1 MSPNGEEEEPS
12 RFAGTTNPPSNE
24 PNTPASSPST
34 SRGPET
40 PKPESNTAAA
50 NKPKPSPSTP
60 KSHQHWNPSTPPP
73 SPADLKRRALV
84 QKAKARKLNGVRV
97 LEVNAKSAKSVAG
110 YLCMKNTNE
119 LHRFIAE
126 IRPITEKWTEA
137 RQQGFPAVHV
147 TGKSKEVN
155 AKRFEATTLWKLV
168 TNPSFMTAD
177 ELASELPLDSD
188 RWPVD
193 GGHMRNYASGIVTM
207 HKIITQHANY
217 FPAPASENHLGGID
231 GENWFR
237 AYNLLHFVWSE
248 QSAKV
253 TATNPPNDLAVK
265 PDFLTDDDLAGRE
278 TDEDRFLSSTITSS
292 VLAVTQYWVGGQRPD
307 DDQAPSISRAH
318 ADQRETR
325 FMRELQKSLVKK
337 RDRLATFGQEFHMP
351 FMSEEVMKLLC
362 DTLAAKVTQT
372 WPNRDASQA
381 IPPSVS
387 DVELQEALL
396 ADAEANAGVLN
407 GASPE
412 RIPFND
418 MEEFGHIQR
427 ILNQVSSPTTTYRQ
441 ACEILGLDLTSPK
454 VGNVLLK
461 HWQVD
466 AIVWLLGMTKTP
478 LRAGLLADDVGLGK
492 TIAALASLVYLIKA
506 TTGTPDAPELS
517 FPATSETKLSS
528 FSIPGPYRPTLII
541 CPPGTLVVWKAELK
555 KFPELRVFYYHSR
568 ASKVGVQDESR
579 FIEPVRLELDAF
591 LRKHSNE
598 EDPRTMRIVIL
609 ASYAS
614 FHLRSTH
621 WESEAERKRKR
632 EASPE
637 RDTDGPEDGPD
648 EENDGNEEPEL
659 EESEAAKLRSHF
671 ENRFGVVICDESH
684 KLKSVLTRTHLSIK
698 LLKARCL

>member
-24 PNTPASSPST
+24 PSTPASGPST
-34 SRGPET
+34 SRGPAT

-50 NKPKPSPSTP
+50 NKPKPSPRTP

-73 SPADLKRRALV
+73 SLANLKRRALV

-97 LEVNAKSAKSVAG
+97 LEVNAKSAKSIAG
-110 YLCMKNTNE
+110 YLCMNDRDE
-119 LHRFIAE
+119 LRRFITE
-126 IRPITEKWTEA
+126 IRPITGKWIEA

-147 TGKSKEVN
+147 TGKSKEGN
-155 AKRFEATTLWKLV
+155 AKPFEAMTLWKLV

-193 GGHMRNYASGIVTM
+193 GQMRNYASGTVTM

-217 FPAPASENHLGGID
+217 LPAPASENHLGGID

-237 AYNLLHFVWSE
+237 AYNLLHFVWPEHSTE
-248 QSAKV
+248 VA
-253 TATNPPNDLAVK
+253 ATNHKNGPAAK
-265 PDFLTDDDLAGRE
+265 PDFLTDNGLAGRE
-278 TDEDRFLSSTITSS
+278 TDEDRFLSSTVTNS
-292 VLAVTQYWVGGQRPD
+292 VLAVTQYWIGQRPD
-307 DDQAPSISRAH
+307 DDQASSVSRAQ

-381 IPPSVS
+381 IPQSVS

-396 ADAEANAGVLN
+396 ADAEANAGVLS

-427 ILNQVSSPTTTYRQ
+427 ILNQVSSPTTTYHQ
-441 ACEILGLDLTSPK
+441 ACEILGLDPKSLK

-478 LRAGLLADDVGLGK
+478 VRAGLLADDFGLGK
-492 TIAALASLVYLIKA
+492 TIAALASLMCLIKA
-506 TTGTPDAPELS
+506 TIAAPDAPELS

-528 FSIPGPYRPTLII
+528 FSIP
-541 CPPGTLVVWKAELK
+541 
-555 KFPELRVFYYHSR
+555 
-568 ASKVGVQDESR
+568 
-579 FIEPVRLELDAF
+579 
-591 LRKHSNE
+591 
-598 EDPRTMRIVIL
+598 
-609 ASYAS
+609 
-614 FHLRSTH
+614 
-621 WESEAERKRKR
+621 
-632 EASPE
+632 
-637 RDTDGPEDGPD
+637 
-648 EENDGNEEPEL
+648 
-659 EESEAAKLRSHF
+659 
-671 ENRFGVVICDESH
+671 
-684 KLKSVLTRTHLSIK
+684 
-698 LLKARCL
+698 